1 MTLTVISLF
10 ARSSAHIHASLQFK
24 ADTIHGGKDG
34 AAQEPGMNDLIA
46 VRCIPWYSLQFE
58 LITSWLL
65 LPFILYTLW
74 PCLTCP
80 SARILPA
87 RRGVKL
93 TLTAVMKACFT
104 WSLGGSIILT
114 LSPSLNDIEKK
125 YLSWGF
131 TECKIIVSLSYCF
144 LERSTDMCKYHPCLA
159 RACSTWQRRRLAGTA
174 SAPWPD
180 PIVGYSSSVY

>member
-1 MTLTVISLF
+1 MIVFISSYMLYLSIFTGLQYAPLCSRINATFCSHLSLSFAGKEPGIHYERLARYISLNLSMTLTVISLF

-65 LPFILYTLW
+65 LPFILYTLR
-74 PCLTCP
+74 PCLACP
-80 SARILPA
+80 SAHILPA
-87 RRGVKL
+87 RRGIKL

-104 WSLGGSIILT
+104 
-114 LSPSLNDIEKK
+114 
-125 YLSWGF
+125 
-131 TECKIIVSLSYCF
+131 
-144 LERSTDMCKYHPCLA
+144 
-159 RACSTWQRRRLAGTA
+159 
-174 SAPWPD
+174 
-180 PIVGYSSSVY
+180 